1 MNGVLAVVLAVLATF
16 TAIAVYELQNR
27 LEAWDRRRHADD

>member
-1 MNGVLAVVLAVLATF
+1 MNGLLAVVLTVLAAG
-16 TAIAVYELQNR
+16 TAIAVYEVQVR